1 MPYCRICT
9 KLTIDDVS
17 NTDFRFHPTLKSLKQ
32 GADNNCPLCA
42 LCFTR
47 LQDENEPQ
55 VISDLLDGK
64 RPSQSREGTWYHSI
78 WLHGEYVPVEHN
90 TGSRRGE
97 SSGGGVWISVGRFR
111 AGFNDMEETN
121 ISGFQVTAR
130 LSWYALNRTSAAL
143 SYPER
148 CIGADPDANTHISLA
163 RSHFEECR
171 KFHKLCAVQRSKA
184 MPTRV
189 IAVGDTSRPPRLL
202 VTEGLEEPYLALS
215 YCWGPSQTT
224 FKLTKGTFDKM
235 IKGIN
240 EGRLTKTHQE
250 AINFTRALGLQYIW
264 IDALCI
270 IQGDENDWSFES
282 RRMEQVY
289 GNAALTIVAARSSD
303 ACLGFINPPSSTGKI
318 GKACAIPLSPSNK
331 DVLYLDVPRTVKR
344 GPVWTRGWCFQEKI
358 LSNRSVIFCETQL
371 LYECRT
377 WEIWEDGKSKHLGSV
392 PTFLAPGFVSSAKNR
407 EADIAKTLSM
417 WYQSLYDFTQRKL
430 SNPHDVFAAIA
441 SIAKLAK
448 EVLQSR
454 YLAGLWEA
462 DLVRGLL
469 WKSMHSFLGKRC
481 EPVTRPKPT
490 AFAPAPVLRAPSWSW
505 ASVEG
510 HIRNETD
517 ARRVKTLFAAE
528 SIKVRPGAGNN
539 WTIDTTCDVEVLK
552 MPSCELRLIG
562 QVAKAVVS
570 KVAVRDYISAV
581 KREPKQWKASMPNG
595 KLLISA
601 DKNTSKLNLQGQVVA
616 VGFFDVMEEACDE
629 VWCLLMIEEEGLM
642 LARHGTTWKRVG
654 WFGVEDKGWFAGRAA
669 VDITLG

>member
-17 NTDFRFHPTLKSLKQ
+17 NTDFRFHPNLKSLKQ

-42 LCFTR
+42 LCFRR

-111 AGFNDMEETN
+111 AGFNNMEETN

-148 CIGADPDANTHISLA
+148 CIGVDPDANAHISLA

-224 FKLTKGTFDKM
+224 FKLTKDTFDKM

-250 AINFTRALGLQYIW
+250 AINFTRALGLHYIW

-517 ARRVKTLFAAE
+517 ARRVKKLFAAE
-528 SIKVRPGAGNN
+528 SIKASYRKILALFLVDLRVPIIGTANMPPQQRGWWKEGAAQGDRLG
-539 WTIDTTCDVEVLK
+539 TLPPEITDVVFDN
-552 MPSCELRLIG
+552 MGFPIG
-562 QVAKAVVS
+562 IEEAK
-570 KVAVRDYISAV
+570 RT
-581 KREPKQWKASMPNG
+581 R
-595 KLLISA
+595 A
-601 DKNTSKLNLQGQVVA
+601 DL
-616 VGFFDVMEEACDE
+616 MEE
-629 VWCLLMIEEEGLM
+629 
-642 LARHGTTWKRVG
+642 RTTIAEQG
-654 WFGVEDKGWFAGRAA
+654 MGVMTTMEWN
-669 VDITLG
+669 VCEH

>member
-1 MPYCRICT
+1 M
-9 KLTIDDVS
+9 
-17 NTDFRFHPTLKSLKQ
+17 
-32 GADNNCPLCA
+32 
-42 LCFTR
+42 
-47 LQDENEPQ
+47 
-55 VISDLLDGK
+55 
-64 RPSQSREGTWYHSI
+64 
-78 WLHGEYVPVEHN
+78 
-90 TGSRRGE
+90 
-97 SSGGGVWISVGRFR
+97 
-111 AGFNDMEETN
+111 
-121 ISGFQVTAR
+121 
-130 LSWYALNRTSAAL
+130 
-143 SYPER
+143 
-148 CIGADPDANTHISLA
+148 
-163 RSHFEECR
+163 
-171 KFHKLCAVQRSKA
+171 
-184 MPTRV
+184 
-189 IAVGDTSRPPRLL
+189 
-202 VTEGLEEPYLALS
+202 
-215 YCWGPSQTT
+215 
-224 FKLTKGTFDKM
+224 
-235 IKGIN
+235 
-240 EGRLTKTHQE
+240 
-250 AINFTRALGLQYIW
+250 
-264 IDALCI
+264 
-270 IQGDENDWSFES
+270 
-282 RRMEQVY
+282 
-289 GNAALTIVAARSSD
+289 
-303 ACLGFINPPSSTGKI
+303 
-318 GKACAIPLSPSNK
+318 
-331 DVLYLDVPRTVKR
+331 
-344 GPVWTRGWCFQEKI
+344 
-358 LSNRSVIFCETQL
+358 
-371 LYECRT
+371 
-377 WEIWEDGKSKHLGSV
+377 
-392 PTFLAPGFVSSAKNR
+392 PTFLAAGFVSSAKNR

-517 ARRVKTLFAAE
+517 ARRVKKLFAAE
-528 SIKVRPGAGNN
+528 SIKVRPGVGNN
-539 WTIDTTCDVEVLK
+539 WTIDTTCDVEALK

-570 KVAVRDYISAV
+570 KLAVRDYISSV

-616 VGFFDVMEEACDE
+616 VGFFDVIEEACDE

-642 LARHGTTWKRVG
+642 LARHGTIWKRVG